1 MKDQTHLVLD
11 LETLSVKPDAL
22 ILSIGFALVKDCNI
36 VAQNE
41 YRLRMSE
48 QAHRHVSHDTI
59 KWWLAGDKAAAQQHL
74 MSLPEYCVGVAAD
87 MMHNTV
93 TTYTTWDKVRVWG
106 NSPSFDCVLL
116 TNLYEDVL
124 KKPTPWKFWN
134 ERDMRTLRDVYP
146 HQRTV
151 PKIPH
156 SAMWDAVAE
165 AEDLIQYLRS
175 L

>member
-11 LETLSVKPDAL
+11 LETLSTKPNAM
-22 ILSIGFALVKDCNI
+22 ILSIGFALVKDSNI

-48 QAHRHVSHDTI
+48 QSHRHVSHDTI
-59 KWWLAGDKAAAQQHL
+59 AWWMAGDKAEAQRHL

-87 MMHNTV
+87 LLSNTV
-93 TTYTTWDKVRVWG
+93 NTYTTWDKVRVWG

-116 TNLYEDVL
+116 TDLYEDVL

-134 ERDMRTLRDVYP
+134 ERDMRTLRDVHP

-165 AEDLIQYLRS
+165 AEDLIQYLRT